1 MHLPFRTTVM
11 KDSSAAARPYRCPDL
26 PSAPVDAVRA
36 ELAGAL
42 EHGNAVLSA
51 PPGAGKSSRVPLW
64 LLEAPWLEGRKILLL
79 EPRRVAVRALA
90 RYAARLLG
98 EDVGQTVGYRMR
110 QESAVSARTRLE
122 IITEGVLTRRLLA
135 DPELSGV
142 GCVIFDEFHERSLHA
157 DMGLALCLESRAVL
171 RPDLRLLV
179 MSATLDSHKVAALL
193 EDAPVIACEGR
204 QFPVEERYLPLPPA
218 AAHSGPQ
225 ALWPHMADVIA
236 ALMRLEPGICC
247 RLWQQAEEHGFR
259 PQQRPEILDADLAPF
274 CLQLAV
280 WGARRPEDLPW
291 LDLPPKA
298 HLAVAR
304 EQLAGLGAIE
314 PGTEELLP
322 TPLGRQLVK
331 LPLPPRLACLLL
343 RAREHGYGA
352 LAACVASLLDE
363 RDPLPLA
370 DASLVLRLDRFC
382 APGDGHGTFRRLRQ
396 WAERMARLADIP
408 TGNGSDASGASLLR
422 TARQQLPHLGE
433 VVALAYPERVALRSG
448 ENNGMAQY
456 LMRNGKAAVL
466 PLTDSLARQDMLAVA
481 AVDAGTRG
489 RIRLAA
495 ALEQDVLEKLF
506 RSEITESEDLNVSPE
521 GQVNAR
527 RRRRLGALLL
537 DDAPLPRP
545 DGDACALALCAFIRD
560 QGLRILPWD
569 EPTRQWLARVRL
581 LHQTWGDPW
590 PDLSDTWL
598 LDELENWLAPHL
610 GTCTDL
616 RQLSA
621 ARLADALR
629 CLLPY
634 PLPRRL
640 EQLAP
645 AQWQAPSGRSHPI
658 VYDAEGG
665 PFVAAKL
672 QEFFGCEDTPHI
684 ADGRVPLTLH
694 LLSPAGRPLQ
704 ITRDL
709 GHFWRNG
716 YPQVRA
722 EMRGRYPRHPW
733 PDDPLAAQATART
746 NRQLARGK

>member
-1 MHLPFRTTVM
+1 M
-11 KDSSAAARPYRCPDL
+11 
-26 PSAPVDAVRA
+26 
-36 ELAGAL
+36 
-42 EHGNAVLSA
+42 
-51 PPGAGKSSRVPLW
+51 
-64 LLEAPWLEGRKILLL
+64 
-79 EPRRVAVRALA
+79 
-90 RYAARLLG
+90 
-98 EDVGQTVGYRMR
+98 
-110 QESAVSARTRLE
+110 
-122 IITEGVLTRRLLA
+122 
-135 DPELSGV
+135 
-142 GCVIFDEFHERSLHA
+142 
-157 DMGLALCLESRAVL
+157 
-171 RPDLRLLV
+171 
-179 MSATLDSHKVAALL
+179 
-193 EDAPVIACEGR
+193 
-204 QFPVEERYLPLPPA
+204 
-218 AAHSGPQ
+218 
-225 ALWPHMADVIA
+225 
-236 ALMRLEPGICC
+236 
-247 RLWQQAEEHGFR
+247 
-259 PQQRPEILDADLAPF
+259 
-274 CLQLAV
+274 
-280 WGARRPEDLPW
+280 
-291 LDLPPKA
+291 
-298 HLAVAR
+298 AR

-352 LAACVASLLDE
+352 LAACVASLLDD

-370 DASLVLRLDRFC
+370 DASLALRLDRFC
-382 APGDGHGTFRRLRQ
+382 APGDGHGAFRRLRQ
-396 WAERMARLADIP
+396 WAERMVRLADIP

-481 AVDAGTRG
+481 AVDAGTCG

-506 RSEITESEDLNVSPE
+506 RSEITESEDLNVSQE

-560 QGLRILPWD
+560 QGLRVLPWD
-569 EPTRQWLARVRL
+569 EPARQWLARVRL

-629 CLLPY
+629 CMLPY

>member
-1 MHLPFRTTVM
+1 M
-11 KDSSAAARPYRCPDL
+11 
-26 PSAPVDAVRA
+26 
-36 ELAGAL
+36 
-42 EHGNAVLSA
+42 
-51 PPGAGKSSRVPLW
+51 
-64 LLEAPWLEGRKILLL
+64 
-79 EPRRVAVRALA
+79 
-90 RYAARLLG
+90 
-98 EDVGQTVGYRMR
+98 
-110 QESAVSARTRLE
+110 
-122 IITEGVLTRRLLA
+122 
-135 DPELSGV
+135 
-142 GCVIFDEFHERSLHA
+142 
-157 DMGLALCLESRAVL
+157 
-171 RPDLRLLV
+171 
-179 MSATLDSHKVAALL
+179 
-193 EDAPVIACEGR
+193 
-204 QFPVEERYLPLPPA
+204 
-218 AAHSGPQ
+218 
-225 ALWPHMADVIA
+225 
-236 ALMRLEPGICC
+236 
-247 RLWQQAEEHGFR
+247 
-259 PQQRPEILDADLAPF
+259 
-274 CLQLAV
+274 
-280 WGARRPEDLPW
+280 
-291 LDLPPKA
+291 
-298 HLAVAR
+298 
-304 EQLAGLGAIE
+304 
-314 PGTEELLP
+314 
-322 TPLGRQLVK
+322 
-331 LPLPPRLACLLL
+331 
-343 RAREHGYGA
+343 
-352 LAACVASLLDE
+352 
-363 RDPLPLA
+363 
-370 DASLVLRLDRFC
+370 
-382 APGDGHGTFRRLRQ
+382 
-396 WAERMARLADIP
+396 
-408 TGNGSDASGASLLR
+408 
-422 TARQQLPHLGE
+422 
-433 VVALAYPERVALRSG
+433 
-448 ENNGMAQY
+448 
-456 LMRNGKAAVL
+456 
-466 PLTDSLARQDMLAVA
+466 
-481 AVDAGTRG
+481 
-489 RIRLAA
+489 
-495 ALEQDVLEKLF
+495 LEKLF

-560 QGLRILPWD
+560 QGLRVLPWD
-569 EPTRQWLARVRL
+569 EPARQWLARVRL